1 MIAKFQK
8 ARKIKGTRFVHIFAP
23 CPTGWKTAPELT
35 IELAR
40 LATETLMFP
49 LLEVYD
55 GERYVVH
62 KPRRIKPVSEYVKPQ
77 GRFRHLQEADI
88 ERMQREVD
96 RNWRR
101 LLAKEAAGAAE
112 AAQ

>member
-8 ARKIKGTRFVHIFAP
+8 ARSIRGTRFVHIFAP

-40 LATETLMFP
+40 LATETLIFP
-49 LLEVYD
+49 LLEVFD
-55 GERYVVH
+55 GERYVVS
-62 KPRRIKPVSEYVKPQ
+62 KPRRIRPVAEYVKVQ
-77 GRFRHLQEADI
+77 GRFRHLTDVDI
-88 ERMQREVD
+88 ERMQKEAD

-101 LLAKEAAGAAE
+101 LLAKEQVSAAE
-112 AAQ
+112 AAN